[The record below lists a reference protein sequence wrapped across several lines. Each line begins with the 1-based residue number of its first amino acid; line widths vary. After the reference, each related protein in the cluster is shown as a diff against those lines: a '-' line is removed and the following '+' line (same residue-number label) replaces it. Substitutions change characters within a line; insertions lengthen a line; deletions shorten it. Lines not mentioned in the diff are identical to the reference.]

1 MSSILGAQ
9 AAWQKGERDR
19 TFWLSAPA
27 GVKDT
32 SGARVSEVLPLV
44 GKTFGSGGREGG
56 GLIVGWIVRDGVS
69 VPAIESSDSPGGGSL
84 IYTYYTPKD
93 ADWSRLVTAVLVN
106 AARANTPANTPT
118 PWDQLLLR
126 SSPECPPNAACMV
139 PKSRIAPQNPQTV
152 SATPA
157 LSTDKGTWFS
167 NLPAHPWFWPVVVV
181 GSVASVTVF
190 LSRRK

>member
-1 MSSILGAQ
+1 MSSTLGVR
-9 AAWQKGERDR
+9 KGDKDL
-19 TFWLSAPA
+19 TFSMSAPA
-27 GVKDT
+27 GAKDT

-69 VPAIESSDSPGGGSL
+69 VPAIESSYSPGGSSL

-106 AARANTPANTPT
+106 AARTFAP
-118 PWDQLLLR
+118 
-126 SSPECPPNAACMV
+126 SYPECPPNAACMV
-139 PKSRIAPQNPQTV
+139 PKAGFAPQNPQTV

-181 GSVASVTVF
+181 GSVASVTLF

>member
-1 MSSILGAQ
+1 MSSILGV
-9 AAWQKGERDR
+9 QKGERDR

-27 GVKDT
+27 GAKDT

-69 VPAIESSDSPGGGSL
+69 VPAIESSDSPGAGSL

-93 ADWSRLVTAVLVN
+93 ADWSRFVTAVLVR
-106 AARANTPANTPT
+106 AAAPADPPRTFAPSY
-118 PWDQLLLR
+118 PA
-126 SSPECPPNAACMV
+126 CPPNAACMV
-139 PKSRIAPQNPQTV
+139 PKAGFAPQKPQTV

-157 LSTDKGTWFS
+157 LSTDKGTRFS

-181 GSVASVTVF
+181 GSVASVSVF